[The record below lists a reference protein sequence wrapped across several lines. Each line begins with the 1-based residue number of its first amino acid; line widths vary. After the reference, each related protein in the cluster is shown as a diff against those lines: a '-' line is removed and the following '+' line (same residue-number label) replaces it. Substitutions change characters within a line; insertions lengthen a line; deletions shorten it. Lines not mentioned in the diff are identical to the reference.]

1 VPSDDDDDLF
11 EANLDPAMVQR
22 QQEMLAGLSRQP
34 SYYESYEETRVRFVL
49 KFFLPKAASKL
60 EHELRTNSG
69 SELTFAG
76 FNDMFPSFPVV
87 LGAAKPERALHLD
100 ESCFL
105 PNLFKEFAQS
115 TLFKLMSRFFA
126 EKIDTI
132 AKRPAGLV
140 VPRKG
145 FPHGL
150 VVHTLSCEHV
160 GPVLTWPHGKAN
172 LYVQRFDN
180 LLKSIQQSGW
190 SP

>member
-1 VPSDDDDDLF
+1 MPSNDDDDLF

-60 EHELRTNSG
+60 EHEIRTGNG
-69 SELTFAG
+69 SELTFSG
-76 FNDMFPSFPVV
+76 FRDMFPSFPVL
-87 LGAAKPERALHLD
+87 LGAVKPERALHLD

-115 TLFKLMSRFFA
+115 TLFKLLANFFT
-126 EKIDTI
+126 EKLDATI
-132 AKRPAGLV
+132 KGPAGLV

-150 VVHTLSCEHV
+150 VVHTLNCEHI
-160 GPVLTWPHGKAN
+160 GPVLVWPYAKAN

-180 LLKSIQQSGW
+180 LLKGIQQMGW
-190 SP
+190 TP